1 MQSNHFSRHAQQV
14 QTVAH
19 GGAGEGGSD
28 PSIARSWLRCLE
40 DYHLDP
46 SVIEAPVVL
55 EHGRLLESRERLR
68 QVLQIADHE
77 MNSLHQQLS
86 GAGHAVLLT
95 DARGVILNCVSAP
108 TERRS
113 FERAGLWLG
122 ADWSEA
128 REGTNGIGTCL
139 VERQALTIHQ
149 NEHFRG
155 RHTGLTC
162 SASPVFDPHGELL
175 AVLDVSS
182 ARPDVSRQSQFH
194 TMALVNLSAKMI
206 ESCYFLRHFEQQW
219 LLRFHLQAESV
230 GLFSEG
236 LLAFDGDG
244 RICAANQSAL
254 NLLGTVRGGVL
265 GKPLERFFA
274 CSHDE
279 LFSRATP
286 GGSTA
291 WPLHTLDGRQVFAS
305 LRGQARAP
313 VWSVPA
319 AQPRPTREVEPLI
332 CLLDPALQNDFRRS
346 VRVFERD
353 VPLLLRGETGCGK
366 EAFAQAVH
374 QASERRGK
382 PFVAINCASIPESL
396 IESELFGYRG
406 GSFTGARKEGMRG
419 KLLQADGGTLL
430 LDEIGD
436 MPLAL
441 QTRLLRVLEERQ
453 VVPIGGEPQAVD
465 VRIVSATHRD
475 LLERVEQGSFRED
488 LYYRL
493 NGLEVA
499 LPAVR
504 ERSDKAQLLDFLLR
518 QETQGEPI
526 DIEPRARQALLDF
539 AWPGNVRQ
547 MRNVLRTLVALC
559 EDSRIAFPDLPT
571 ILRNSTVP
579 VGAALCRERAAE
591 RPQGLSSADQSA
603 GAASQPD
610 RDTRPLLQ
618 DAERQALLETLD
630 AKHWHLTR
638 VAEHLGISRNTLYRK
653 LRKHGITRAD

>member
-14 QTVAH
+14 HTVAH
-19 GGAGEGGSD
+19 GGVGEGGSD

-319 AQPRPTREVEPLI
+319 AQPRPAREVEPLI

-518 QETQGEPI
+518 QEAQGEPI

-559 EDSRIAFPDLPT
+559 EDSRIMFPDLPA
-571 ILRNSTVP
+571 ILRNGTVP

-591 RPQGLSSADQSA
+591 RPQGPSRADQFA

-618 DAERQALLETLD
+618 DAERQALLETLE